1 MTSSIEEPDLE
12 WIKEE
17 ITRLR
22 QDLEENKIVD
32 FD

>member
-1 MTSSIEEPDLE
+1 MTSSIEESDLE
-12 WIKEE
+12 WIEEE